1 MKRFLLDT
9 KFAQDFN
16 NNVQSVRERAETER
30 KRGNRIG
37 ICTPV
42 LGELW
47 SGIEG
52 SDNRQENLR
61 RMRRGLSKLLIWPFD
76 NAAAAEFG
84 RVLIQL
90 KRIGRPM
97 QQIDIQIAAIAFSLE
112 NCTVVTGDS
121 DLSAVPGLTVENW
134 AEAKSGKVN

>member
-9 KFAQDFN
+9 SPAQN
-16 NNVQSVRERAETER
+16 LINNVNGVRQRADLERR
-30 KRGNRIG
+30 RGHKIG

-52 SDNRQENLR
+52 SDTRNENLR
-61 RMRRGLSKLLIWPFD
+61 RLRHNLSRLLIWPF
-76 NAAAAEFG
+76 NEAAAAEFG
-84 RVLIQL
+84 RVFTQL
-90 KRIGRPM
+90 KRLGRPM
-97 QQIDIQIAAIAFSLE
+97 QQVDMQIAAIAFVLG

-121 DLSAVPGLTVENW
+121 DFVAIPGLSVENW
-134 AEAKSGKVN
+134 AEAS